1 MAETTHAMTPRQR
14 WLAALDMQ
22 AVDRLAFWPKLGGNY
37 AQAQKAPFRD
47 MSLSQIHQ
55 WIGSDCHE
63 GVGSGIAAAVEGWE
77 VQSEQ
82 VEPGSGRIIR
92 RRYRG
97 PGGVELTSAD
107 QFDEASG
114 AWHPV
119 EFPVKTPEDIDAM
132 RDFHLARRVSLDEPS
147 LAAARKR
154 QQEIGSAAST
164 MTGIGTSA
172 LMDWVQHLAGVEN
185 AHFFLAD
192 CPQRVEALFDAMHA
206 NLEAAAELAAR
217 HSPADTLYLIEN
229 TSTTLISPAQYRR
242 YCAGH
247 IGRYAQIVRSHGKR
261 LVLHMCGHLKDL
273 LDQLAAVGARAFEAY
288 SRPPLGSAS
297 LAQGRAACPDVCF
310 IGGTGAGLWLRPAED
325 IIAALESDLAALPH
339 HRGLVI
345 TSAGVMPPA
354 ATPEKIRQVC
364 QWVQSYPARM
374 A

>member
-1 MAETTHAMTPRQR
+1 MHTARDTMTPRER
-14 WLAALDMQ
+14 WLAALDME
-22 AVDRLAFWPKLGGNY
+22 AVDRLPFWPKLGGNY
-37 AQAQKAPFRD
+37 SAAQKAPFRD
-47 MSLSQIHQ
+47 MSLAQIHQ

-63 GVGSGIAAAVEGWE
+63 GVGLGIKTSFDGWNVRAE
-77 VQSEQ
+77 A
-82 VEPGSGRIIR
+82 VEPGPDRIVR
-92 RRYRG
+92 RSYGG

-107 QFDEASG
+107 RFDEASG

-119 EFPVKTPEDIDAM
+119 EFPVKTPDDIDAM
-132 RDFHLARRVSLDEPS
+132 RDFYLAHRLELDAPS
-147 LAAARKR
+147 VEMARKR
-154 QQEIGSAAST
+154 QQEIGPAAST
-164 MTGIGTSA
+164 MACVGTSA
-172 LMDWVQHLAGVEN
+172 LMEWVQHLAGVEN

-192 CPQRVEALFDAMHA
+192 CPGRVEALFEAMQTR
-206 NLEAAAELAAR
+206 LENAMELAAR
-217 HSPADTLYLIEN
+217 HCPADTLYLIEN

-247 IGRYAQIVRSHGKR
+247 IGRCARIARAHGRR
-261 LVLHMCGHLKDL
+261 LVLHMCGHLRDL
-273 LDQLAAVGARAFEAY
+273 LDQLSGVGARAFEAY
-288 SRPPLGSAS
+288 SRPPLGSAT

-364 QWVQSYPARM
+364 QWVQNYPARM
-374 A
+374 T